1 MLQTSIYL
9 IQLPKDFIALKTEV
23 DKLDITKLVTAP
35 TSGNNLKT
43 KVEQSNVGRLK
54 AAPIDLKKLS
64 DLADNEV
71 FEN

>member
-54 AAPIDLKKLS
+54 AAPVDLKKLS
-64 DLADNEV
+64 ALADNEV